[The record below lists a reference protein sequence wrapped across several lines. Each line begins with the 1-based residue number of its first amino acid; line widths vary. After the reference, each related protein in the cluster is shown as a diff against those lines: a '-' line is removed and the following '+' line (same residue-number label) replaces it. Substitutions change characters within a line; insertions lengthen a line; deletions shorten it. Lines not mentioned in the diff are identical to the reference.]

1 MNETIG
7 SKGGHNDR
15 RRSLIISR
23 KKKEKLKEEQEI
35 KELEKSV
42 KKARKFILIKATPLI
57 LAEGIIQ
64 LLSPSSSHK
73 DKIDEYDDENTISTD
88 KKNVSNKKKYT
99 SPIKKSRK
107 KVISINGSDIV
118 VVFPPEKK
126 VNNKQNEE
134 EIELLDEL
142 SNKNDKKELKSNKE
156 NKENIANKENKENK
170 DFNLEPILIP
180 ISLGEKIVNNF
191 SSKSVDNYHSS
202 DEIKIVDDMLSLS
215 EEFKKVKSR
224 KIVEAYEKELK
235 DIRYDLRLLIDEY
248 THLVDDEERIL
259 FSDEAN
265 DLLDKLTSIISK
277 LEELEK
283 KIQIDNLDKYDDNY
297 VYYLIEEYMKEFKDQ
312 KIVDELKDSPLYI
325 EIVGKIE
332 ELQQKKDILSEQV
345 EEKKTDYEEREKKFD
360 ELKEKFDRINQINN
374 ELLDFQYEQDALLQ
388 EAREKVRDALT
399 VEEKVKVEMKILDN
413 QSRRLLRL
421 IALRMFFPGS
431 FSAKAISSSI
441 AAYLLFTRQFIQP
454 ETVTKKYK
462 VIKVFDYGEDIKD
475 SISSLEDAID
485 LLGKTGKQV
494 DRLIDDIHD
503 KFKDYIGVVKECDY
517 LLYDLNKI
525 KDSIKEKEY
534 EMERIKKEQE
544 NVLKENNAKVLKIG
558 EYPIEN
564 V

>member
-42 KKARKFILIKATPLI
+42 KKNRKYVLIKTVPLV

-64 LLSPSSSHK
+64 FVSPSTNLK
-73 DKIDEYDDENTISTD
+73 NKKDEYGDEDFVFTDDSSKKGSNT
-88 KKNVSNKKKYT
+88 T
-99 SPIKKSRK
+99 SKKSRK
-107 KVISINGSDIV
+107 KIISINGENV
-118 VVFPPEKK
+118 VVSIPQNKNNKKK
-126 VNNKQNEE
+126 VHD
-134 EIELLDEL
+134 EIELLEEEEDKE
-142 SNKNDKKELKSNKE
+142 DKKELKNK
-156 NKENIANKENKENK
+156 K
-170 DFNLEPILIP
+170 DTKSEKDKNSFNPAPILIP
-180 ISLGEKIVNNF
+180 ISIGEKIFNNS
-191 SSKSVDNYHSS
+191 SSKSVDKTHSS
-202 DEIKIVDDMLSLS
+202 DEMKIIDNILSSSIEL
-215 EEFKKVKSR
+215 EKVKSR

-235 DIRYDLRLLIDEY
+235 DIRYDLRLLIYEY
-248 THLVDDEERIL
+248 NHLVDDEEKLL
-259 FSDEAN
+259 FSDEAA
-265 DLLDKLTSIISK
+265 DLLDKLTSVISK

-283 KIQIDNLDKYDDNY
+283 KIQIDDLDKYDDDY
-297 VYYLIEEYMKEFKDQ
+297 IYYLIEEYMKEFKSQ

-325 EIVGKIE
+325 EIVEKIE
-332 ELQQKKDILSEQV
+332 ELQQKKDILSGQV
-345 EEKKTDYEEREKKFD
+345 EEKKTNFEEREKKFD
-360 ELKEKFDRINQINN
+360 ELKEKFNKIEQINK

-388 EAREKVRDALT
+388 EAHEKVRDALT

-413 QSRRLLRL
+413 QSRRLLRM

-441 AAYLLFTRQFIQP
+441 AAYLLFTRRLIQP
-454 ETVTKKYK
+454 ETITKKYK
-462 VIKVFDYGEDIKD
+462 VIKVIDYGEDIKD
-475 SISSLEDAID
+475 SISSLEGAID

-525 KDSIKEKEY
+525 KDNIKEKEY

>member
-134 EIELLDEL
+134 EVELLDEL

>member
-42 KKARKFILIKATPLI
+42 KKNRKYVLIKTVPLV

-64 LLSPSSSHK
+64 FVSPSTNLK
-73 DKIDEYDDENTISTD
+73 NKKDEYGDEDFVFTDDSSKKGSNT
-88 KKNVSNKKKYT
+88 T
-99 SPIKKSRK
+99 SKKSRK
-107 KVISINGSDIV
+107 KIISINGENV
-118 VVFPPEKK
+118 VVSIPQNKNNKKK
-126 VNNKQNEE
+126 VHD
-134 EIELLDEL
+134 EIELLEEKEDKE
-142 SNKNDKKELKSNKE
+142 DKKELKNK
-156 NKENIANKENKENK
+156 K
-170 DFNLEPILIP
+170 DTKNEKDKNSFNPAPILIP
-180 ISLGEKIVNNF
+180 ISIGEKIFNNS
-191 SSKSVDNYHSS
+191 SSKSVDKTHSS
-202 DEIKIVDDMLSLS
+202 DEMKIIDNILSSSIEL
-215 EEFKKVKSR
+215 EKVKSR

-235 DIRYDLRLLIDEY
+235 DIRYDLRLLIYEY
-248 THLVDDEERIL
+248 NHLVDDEEKLL
-259 FSDEAN
+259 FSDEAA
-265 DLLDKLTSIISK
+265 DLLDKLTSVISK

-283 KIQIDNLDKYDDNY
+283 KIQIDDLDKYDDDY
-297 VYYLIEEYMKEFKDQ
+297 IYYLIEEYMKEFKSQ

-325 EIVGKIE
+325 EIVEKIE
-332 ELQQKKDILSEQV
+332 ELQQKKDILSGQV
-345 EEKKTDYEEREKKFD
+345 EEKKTNFEEREKKFD
-360 ELKEKFDRINQINN
+360 ELKEKFNKIEQINK

-413 QSRRLLRL
+413 QSRRLLRM

-441 AAYLLFTRQFIQP
+441 AAYLLFTRRLIQP
-454 ETVTKKYK
+454 ETITKKYK
-462 VIKVFDYGEDIKD
+462 VIKVIDYGEDIKD
-475 SISSLEDAID
+475 SISSLEGAID

-525 KDSIKEKEY
+525 KDNIKEKEY

>member
-15 RRSLIISR
+15 RRSLIISK

-42 KKARKFILIKATPLI
+42 KKARKYVLIKATPLI
-57 LAEGIIQ
+57 ILDGIIQ
-64 LLSPSSSHK
+64 LVSPSNNQK
-73 DKIDEYDDENTISTD
+73 DEIDESKDEKLVYIDDSNNKSNNAPT
-88 KKNVSNKKKYT
+88 KKT
-99 SPIKKSRK
+99 RK
-107 KVISINGSDIV
+107 KIISVNGNDIV
-118 VVFPPEKK
+118 VSIPHNRKNSKK
-126 VNNKQNEE
+126 SSHD
-134 EIELLDEL
+134 EIELLEDEE
-142 SNKNDKKELKSNKE
+142 DKKE
-156 NKENIANKENKENK
+156 IANHNSKEIKDNKKK
-170 DFNLEPILIP
+170 DFKPVPELIP
-180 ISLGEKIVNNF
+180 ISIGEKIINNL
-191 SSKSVDNYHSS
+191 SSKPVGSSQSS
-202 DEIKIVDDMLSLS
+202 DEMKIIDDMLSTS
-215 EEFKKVKSR
+215 EELKKVKSK

-248 THLVDDEERIL
+248 NHLVDDEEKIL
-259 FSDEAN
+259 FSDEAA

-283 KIQIDNLDKYDDNY
+283 KIQVDDIDKYDDNY
-297 VYYLIEEYMKEFKDQ
+297 IYYLIEEYMKEFKNQ

-325 EIVGKIE
+325 DIVRKIE

-345 EEKKTDYEEREKKFD
+345 EEKKIDYEDREKKFN
-360 ELKEKFDRINQINN
+360 ELKEQFHKIDQINK

-441 AAYLLFTRQFIQP
+441 AAYLLFTRQLIEP

-462 VIKVFDYGEDIKD
+462 VIKVIDYGEDIKD
-475 SISSLEDAID
+475 SISSLEGAID
-485 LLGKTGKQV
+485 LLGKTGRQV
-494 DRLIDDIHD
+494 DKLIDDIHD

-517 LLYDLNKI
+517 LLYDLKKI
-525 KDSIKEKEY
+525 KDNIKEKEY

>member
-42 KKARKFILIKATPLI
+42 KKNRKYVLIKTVPLV

-64 LLSPSSSHK
+64 FVSPSTNLK
-73 DKIDEYDDENTISTD
+73 NKKDEYGDEDFVFTDDSSKKGSNT
-88 KKNVSNKKKYT
+88 T
-99 SPIKKSRK
+99 SKKSRK
-107 KVISINGSDIV
+107 KIISINGENV
-118 VVFPPEKK
+118 VVSIPQNKNNKKK
-126 VNNKQNEE
+126 VHD
-134 EIELLDEL
+134 EIELLEEDKDE
-142 SNKNDKKELKSNKE
+142 KDKKELKNK
-156 NKENIANKENKENK
+156 K
-170 DFNLEPILIP
+170 DTKSEKDKNSFNPAPILIP
-180 ISLGEKIVNNF
+180 ISIGEKIFNNS
-191 SSKSVDNYHSS
+191 SSKSVDKTHSS
-202 DEIKIVDDMLSLS
+202 DEMKIIDNILSSSIEL
-215 EEFKKVKSR
+215 EKVKSR

-235 DIRYDLRLLIDEY
+235 DIRYDLRLLIYEY
-248 THLVDDEERIL
+248 NHLVDDEEKLL
-259 FSDEAN
+259 FSDEAA
-265 DLLDKLTSIISK
+265 DLLDKLTSVISK

-283 KIQIDNLDKYDDNY
+283 KIQIDDLDKYDDDY
-297 VYYLIEEYMKEFKDQ
+297 IYYLIEEYMKEFKSQ

-325 EIVGKIE
+325 EIVEKIE
-332 ELQQKKDILSEQV
+332 ELQQKKDILSGQV
-345 EEKKTDYEEREKKFD
+345 EEKKTNFEEREKKFD
-360 ELKEKFDRINQINN
+360 ELKEKFNKIEQINK

-388 EAREKVRDALT
+388 EAHEKVRDALT

-413 QSRRLLRL
+413 QSRRLLRM

-441 AAYLLFTRQFIQP
+441 AAYLLFTRRLIQP
-454 ETVTKKYK
+454 ETITKKYK
-462 VIKVFDYGEDIKD
+462 VIKVIDYGEDIKD
-475 SISSLEDAID
+475 SISSLEGAID

-525 KDSIKEKEY
+525 KDNIKEKEY

>member
-15 RRSLIISR
+15 RRSLIISK

-42 KKARKFILIKATPLI
+42 KKARKYVLIKTAPLI
-57 LAEGIIQ
+57 LLDGIVQ
-64 LLSPSSSHK
+64 VFSPSTNQN
-73 DKIDEYDDENTISTD
+73 DKIDESDDETIVYID
-88 KKNVSNKKKYT
+88 DSNKKNNAP
-99 SPIKKSRK
+99 SKKARK
-107 KVISINGSDIV
+107 KIISVNGNDIV
-118 VVFPPEKK
+118 VSIPHNRKNSKK
-126 VNNKQNEE
+126 SSHD
-134 EIELLDEL
+134 EIELLEDEE
-142 SNKNDKKELKSNKE
+142 DKKEIANHNNKE
-156 NKENIANKENKENK
+156 IKDNKKK
-170 DFNLEPILIP
+170 DFNPVPELIP
-180 ISLGEKIVNNF
+180 ISIGEKIINNL
-191 SSKSVDNYHSS
+191 SSKPVGSSQSS
-202 DEIKIVDDMLSLS
+202 DEMKIIDDMLSTS
-215 EEFKKVKSR
+215 EELKKVKSK

-248 THLVDDEERIL
+248 NHLVDDEEKIL
-259 FSDEAN
+259 FSDEAA

-283 KIQIDNLDKYDDNY
+283 KIQVDDIDKYDDNY
-297 VYYLIEEYMKEFKDQ
+297 IYYLIEEYMKEFKNQ

-325 EIVGKIE
+325 DIVRKIE

-345 EEKKTDYEEREKKFD
+345 EEKKIDYEDREKKFN
-360 ELKEKFDRINQINN
+360 ELKEQFRKIDQINK

-441 AAYLLFTRQFIQP
+441 AAYLLFTRQLIQP

-462 VIKVFDYGEDIKD
+462 VIKVIDYGADIKD
-475 SISSLEDAID
+475 SISSLENAID

-494 DRLIDDIHD
+494 DKLIDDIHD

-525 KDSIKEKEY
+525 KDNIKEKEY

-558 EYPIEN
+558 EYPA
-564 V
+564 

>member
-1 MNETIG
+1 MDETIG

-42 KKARKFILIKATPLI
+42 KKARKYVLIKTTPLI
-57 LAEGIIQ
+57 LLDGIVQ
-64 LLSPSSSHK
+64 LLSSSTNHK
-73 DKIDEYDDENTISTD
+73 DKIDEYDDENLVYIDDSNKKSNNVSSKKTRKKIISVNGNDVVVFIPPNKKYNKKLVHDEIELLEEEEDNNDKKKITD
-88 KKNVSNKKKYT
+88 KKNK
-99 SPIKKSRK
+99 
-107 KVISINGSDIV
+107 
-118 VVFPPEKK
+118 
-126 VNNKQNEE
+126 
-134 EIELLDEL
+134 
-142 SNKNDKKELKSNKE
+142 
-156 NKENIANKENKENK
+156 K
-170 DFNLEPILIP
+170 DFNPVPALIP
-180 ISLGEKIVNNF
+180 ISIGEKIVNNF
-191 SSKSVDNYHSS
+191 SSKSVDRTHSS
-202 DEIKIVDDMLSLS
+202 DEMKIIDDMLSVS
-215 EEFKKVKSR
+215 EDFKKVKSR

-235 DIRYDLRLLIDEY
+235 DIRFDLRLLIDEY
-248 THLVDDEERIL
+248 NHLVDDEEKII
-259 FSDEAN
+259 FSDEAA

-283 KIQIDNLDKYDDNY
+283 KIQVDDLDKYDDNY
-297 VYYLIEEYMKEFKDQ
+297 VYYLIEEYMKEFKNQ
-312 KIVDELKDSPLYI
+312 KVVDELKDSPLYI
-325 EIVGKIE
+325 EIVEKIE

-345 EEKKTDYEEREKKFD
+345 EEKKIDYEDREKKFN
-360 ELKEKFDRINQINN
+360 ELKEQFRKIDQINK

-441 AAYLLFTRQFIQP
+441 AAYLLFTRQLIQP

-462 VIKVFDYGEDIKD
+462 VIKVIDYGEDIKD
-475 SISSLEDAID
+475 SISSLENAID

-494 DRLIDDIHD
+494 DKLIDDIHD

-525 KDSIKEKEY
+525 KDNIKEKEY
-534 EMERIKKEQE
+534 EMEKIKKEQE

-558 EYPIEN
+558 EYPA
-564 V
+564 

>member
-15 RRSLIISR
+15 RRSLIISK
-23 KKKEKLKEEQEI
+23 KKKEKLKKEQEI

-42 KKARKFILIKATPLI
+42 KKARKYVLIKTTPLI
-57 LAEGIIQ
+57 ILDGIIQ
-64 LLSPSSSHK
+64 LVSPSNNQKDEMDESDDEKLVYIDDSDKKSNNKSNNAPTKKARKKIISVNGNDIVVSIPHNRKNSKKSSH
-73 DKIDEYDDENTISTD
+73 DEIEFLEDEED
-88 KKNVSNKKKYT
+88 KKEIANHNNKEIKDNKKK
-99 SPIKKSRK
+99 
-107 KVISINGSDIV
+107 
-118 VVFPPEKK
+118 
-126 VNNKQNEE
+126 
-134 EIELLDEL
+134 
-142 SNKNDKKELKSNKE
+142 
-156 NKENIANKENKENK
+156 
-170 DFNLEPILIP
+170 DFNPVPELIP
-180 ISLGEKIVNNF
+180 ISVGEKIINNL
-191 SSKSVDNYHSS
+191 SSKPVGSSQSS
-202 DEIKIVDDMLSLS
+202 DEMKIIDDMLSTS
-215 EEFKKVKSR
+215 EELKKVKSK

-248 THLVDDEERIL
+248 NHLVDDEEKIL
-259 FSDEAN
+259 FSDEAA

-283 KIQIDNLDKYDDNY
+283 KIQVDDIDKYDDNY
-297 VYYLIEEYMKEFKDQ
+297 IYYLIEEYMKEFKNQ

-325 EIVGKIE
+325 DIVRKIE

-345 EEKKTDYEEREKKFD
+345 EEKKIDYEDREKKFN
-360 ELKEKFDRINQINN
+360 ELKEQFVKIDQINK

-441 AAYLLFTRQFIQP
+441 AAYLLFTRQLIQP

-462 VIKVFDYGEDIKD
+462 VIKVIDYGEDIKD
-475 SISSLEDAID
+475 SISSLEGAID
-485 LLGKTGKQV
+485 LLGKTGRQV
-494 DRLIDDIHD
+494 DKLIDDIHD

-517 LLYDLNKI
+517 LLYDLKKI
-525 KDSIKEKEY
+525 KDNIKEKEY

-558 EYPIEN
+558 EYPAQN

>member
-1 MNETIG
+1 MDETIG

-42 KKARKFILIKATPLI
+42 KKARKYVLIKTTPLI
-57 LAEGIIQ
+57 LLDGIVQ
-64 LLSPSSSHK
+64 LLSPSTNHK
-73 DKIDEYDDENTISTD
+73 DKIDEYDDENLVYIDDSNKKSNNVSSKKTRKKIISVNGNDVVVFIPPNKKYNKKLVHDEIELLEEEEDKNDKKKITD
-88 KKNVSNKKKYT
+88 KKNK
-99 SPIKKSRK
+99 
-107 KVISINGSDIV
+107 
-118 VVFPPEKK
+118 
-126 VNNKQNEE
+126 
-134 EIELLDEL
+134 
-142 SNKNDKKELKSNKE
+142 
-156 NKENIANKENKENK
+156 K
-170 DFNLEPILIP
+170 DFNPVPALIP
-180 ISLGEKIVNNF
+180 ISIGEKIVNNF
-191 SSKSVDNYHSS
+191 SSKSVDSSHSS
-202 DEIKIVDDMLSLS
+202 DEMKIIDDMLSVS
-215 EEFKKVKSR
+215 EDFKKVKSR

-235 DIRYDLRLLIDEY
+235 DIRFDLRLLIDEY
-248 THLVDDEERIL
+248 NHLVDDEEKII
-259 FSDEAN
+259 FSDEAA
-265 DLLDKLTSIISK
+265 DLLDKLTSVISK

-283 KIQIDNLDKYDDNY
+283 KIQIDDLDKYDDNY
-297 VYYLIEEYMKEFKDQ
+297 IYYLIEEYMKEFKNQ

-325 EIVGKIE
+325 EIVEKIE
-332 ELQQKKDILSEQV
+332 ELQQKKDILSGQV
-345 EEKKTDYEEREKKFD
+345 EEKKTVFEEREKKFD
-360 ELKEKFDRINQINN
+360 ELKEKFNKIEQINK

-441 AAYLLFTRQFIQP
+441 AAYLLFTRQLIQP

-462 VIKVFDYGEDIKD
+462 VIKVIDYGEDIKD
-475 SISSLEDAID
+475 SISSLENAID

-494 DRLIDDIHD
+494 DKLIDDIHD

-525 KDSIKEKEY
+525 KDNIKEKEY

-558 EYPIEN
+558 EYPA
-564 V
+564 

>member
-15 RRSLIISR
+15 RRSLIISK

-42 KKARKFILIKATPLI
+42 KKARKYVLIKATPLI
-57 LAEGIIQ
+57 ILDGIIQ
-64 LLSPSSSHK
+64 LVSPSNNQK
-73 DKIDEYDDENTISTD
+73 DEIDESKDEELVYIDD
-88 KKNVSNKKKYT
+88 SNKKSNNKSNNAPT
-99 SPIKKSRK
+99 KKARKKIISVNGNDIVVSIPHNRKNIKKS
-107 KVISINGSDIV
+107 SHD
-118 VVFPPEKK
+118 
-126 VNNKQNEE
+126 
-134 EIELLDEL
+134 EIELLEDEE
-142 SNKNDKKELKSNKE
+142 DKKEIANHNNKE
-156 NKENIANKENKENK
+156 IKDNKKK
-170 DFNLEPILIP
+170 DFNPVPELIP
-180 ISLGEKIVNNF
+180 ISIGEKIINNL
-191 SSKSVDNYHSS
+191 SSKPVGSSQSS
-202 DEIKIVDDMLSLS
+202 DEMKIIDDMLSTS
-215 EEFKKVKSR
+215 EELKKVKSK

-248 THLVDDEERIL
+248 NHLVDDEEKIL
-259 FSDEAN
+259 FSDEAA

-283 KIQIDNLDKYDDNY
+283 KIQVDDIDKYDDNY
-297 VYYLIEEYMKEFKDQ
+297 IYYLIEEYMKEFKNQ

-325 EIVGKIE
+325 DIVRKIE

-345 EEKKTDYEEREKKFD
+345 EEKKIDYEDREKKFN
-360 ELKEKFDRINQINN
+360 ELKEQFHKIDQINK

-441 AAYLLFTRQFIQP
+441 AAYLLFTRQLIEP

-462 VIKVFDYGEDIKD
+462 VIKVIDYGEDIKD
-475 SISSLEDAID
+475 SISSLEGAID
-485 LLGKTGKQV
+485 LLVKTGRQV
-494 DRLIDDIHD
+494 DKLIDDIHD
-503 KFKDYIGVVKECDY
+503 KFNDYIGVVKECDY
-517 LLYDLNKI
+517 LLYDLKKI
-525 KDSIKEKEY
+525 KDNIKEKEY

>member
-42 KKARKFILIKATPLI
+42 KKNRKYVLIKTVPLV

-64 LLSPSSSHK
+64 FVSPSTNLK
-73 DKIDEYDDENTISTD
+73 NKKDEYGDEDFVFTDDSSKKGSNT
-88 KKNVSNKKKYT
+88 T
-99 SPIKKSRK
+99 SKKSRK
-107 KVISINGSDIV
+107 KIISINGENV
-118 VVFPPEKK
+118 VVSIPQNKNNKKK
-126 VNNKQNEE
+126 VHD
-134 EIELLDEL
+134 EIELLEEDKDE
-142 SNKNDKKELKSNKE
+142 KDKKELKNK
-156 NKENIANKENKENK
+156 K
-170 DFNLEPILIP
+170 DTKSEKDKNSFNPAPILIP
-180 ISLGEKIVNNF
+180 ISIGEKIFNNS
-191 SSKSVDNYHSS
+191 SSKSVDKTHSS
-202 DEIKIVDDMLSLS
+202 DEMKIIDNILSSSIEL
-215 EEFKKVKSR
+215 EKVKSR

-235 DIRYDLRLLIDEY
+235 DIRYDLRLLIYEY
-248 THLVDDEERIL
+248 NHLVDDEEKLL
-259 FSDEAN
+259 FSDEAA
-265 DLLDKLTSIISK
+265 DLLDKLTSVISK

-283 KIQIDNLDKYDDNY
+283 KIQIDDLDKYDDDY
-297 VYYLIEEYMKEFKDQ
+297 IYYLIEEYMKEFKSQ

-325 EIVGKIE
+325 EIVEKIE
-332 ELQQKKDILSEQV
+332 ELQQKKDILSGQV
-345 EEKKTDYEEREKKFD
+345 EEKKTNFEEREKKFD
-360 ELKEKFDRINQINN
+360 ELKEKFNKIEQINK

-413 QSRRLLRL
+413 QSRRLLRM

-441 AAYLLFTRQFIQP
+441 AAYLLFTRRLIQP
-454 ETVTKKYK
+454 ETITKKYK
-462 VIKVFDYGEDIKD
+462 VIKVIDYGEDIKD
-475 SISSLEDAID
+475 SISSLEGAID

-525 KDSIKEKEY
+525 KDNIKEKEY

>member
-64 LLSPSSSHK
+64 LLSPSASHK

-134 EIELLDEL
+134 EVELLDEL

>member
-1 MNETIG
+1 M
-7 SKGGHNDR
+7 K
-15 RRSLIISR
+15 II
-23 KKKEKLKEEQEI
+23 
-35 KELEKSV
+35 
-42 KKARKFILIKATPLI
+42 
-57 LAEGIIQ
+57 
-64 LLSPSSSHK
+64 
-73 DKIDEYDDENTISTD
+73 
-88 KKNVSNKKKYT
+88 
-99 SPIKKSRK
+99 
-107 KVISINGSDIV
+107 
-118 VVFPPEKK
+118 
-126 VNNKQNEE
+126 
-134 EIELLDEL
+134 
-142 SNKNDKKELKSNKE
+142 
-156 NKENIANKENKENK
+156 
-170 DFNLEPILIP
+170 
-180 ISLGEKIVNNF
+180 
-191 SSKSVDNYHSS
+191 
-202 DEIKIVDDMLSLS
+202 DDMLSTS
-215 EEFKKVKSR
+215 EELKKVKSK

-248 THLVDDEERIL
+248 NHLVDDEEKIL
-259 FSDEAN
+259 FSDEAA

-283 KIQIDNLDKYDDNY
+283 KIQVDDIDKYDDNY
-297 VYYLIEEYMKEFKDQ
+297 IYYLIEEYMKEFKNQ

-325 EIVGKIE
+325 DIVRKIE

-345 EEKKTDYEEREKKFD
+345 EEKKIDYEDREKKFN
-360 ELKEKFDRINQINN
+360 ELKEQFHKIDQINK

-441 AAYLLFTRQFIQP
+441 AAYLLFTRQLIEP

-462 VIKVFDYGEDIKD
+462 VIKVIDYGEDIKD
-475 SISSLEDAID
+475 SISSLEGAID
-485 LLGKTGKQV
+485 LLGKTGRQV
-494 DRLIDDIHD
+494 DKLIDDIHD

-517 LLYDLNKI
+517 LLYDLKKI
-525 KDSIKEKEY
+525 KDNIKEKEY

>member
-15 RRSLIISR
+15 RRSLIISK
-23 KKKEKLKEEQEI
+23 KKKEKLKKEQEI

-42 KKARKFILIKATPLI
+42 KKARKYVLIKTTPLI
-57 LAEGIIQ
+57 ILDGIIQ
-64 LLSPSSSHK
+64 LVSPSNNQKDEIDESDDEKLVYIDDSDKKSNNKSNNAPTKKARKKIISVNGNDIVVSIPHNRKNSKKSSH
-73 DKIDEYDDENTISTD
+73 DEIEFLEDEED
-88 KKNVSNKKKYT
+88 KKEIANHNNKEIKDNKKK
-99 SPIKKSRK
+99 
-107 KVISINGSDIV
+107 
-118 VVFPPEKK
+118 
-126 VNNKQNEE
+126 
-134 EIELLDEL
+134 
-142 SNKNDKKELKSNKE
+142 
-156 NKENIANKENKENK
+156 
-170 DFNLEPILIP
+170 DFNPVPELIP
-180 ISLGEKIVNNF
+180 ISVGEKIINNL
-191 SSKSVDNYHSS
+191 SSKPVGSSQSS
-202 DEIKIVDDMLSLS
+202 DEMKIIDDMLSTS
-215 EEFKKVKSR
+215 EELKKVKSK

-248 THLVDDEERIL
+248 NHLVDDEEKIL
-259 FSDEAN
+259 FSDEAA

-283 KIQIDNLDKYDDNY
+283 KIQVDDIDKYDDNY
-297 VYYLIEEYMKEFKDQ
+297 IYYLIEEYMKEFKNQ

-325 EIVGKIE
+325 DIVRKIE

-345 EEKKTDYEEREKKFD
+345 EEKKIDYEDREKKFN
-360 ELKEKFDRINQINN
+360 ELKEQFVKIDQINK

-441 AAYLLFTRQFIQP
+441 AAYLLFTRQLIQP

-462 VIKVFDYGEDIKD
+462 VIKVIDYGEDIKD
-475 SISSLEDAID
+475 SISSLEGAID
-485 LLGKTGKQV
+485 LLGKTGRQV
-494 DRLIDDIHD
+494 DKLIDDIHD

-517 LLYDLNKI
+517 LLYDLKKI
-525 KDSIKEKEY
+525 KDNIKEKEY

-558 EYPIEN
+558 EYPAQN

>member
-42 KKARKFILIKATPLI
+42 KKNRKYVLIKTVPLV

-64 LLSPSSSHK
+64 FVSPSTNLK
-73 DKIDEYDDENTISTD
+73 NKKDEYGDEDFVFTDDSSKKGSNT
-88 KKNVSNKKKYT
+88 T
-99 SPIKKSRK
+99 SKKSRK
-107 KVISINGSDIV
+107 KIISINGENV
-118 VVFPPEKK
+118 VVSIPQNKNNKKK
-126 VNNKQNEE
+126 VHD
-134 EIELLDEL
+134 EIELLEEEEDKE
-142 SNKNDKKELKSNKE
+142 DKKELKNK
-156 NKENIANKENKENK
+156 K
-170 DFNLEPILIP
+170 DTKSEKDKNSFNPAPILIP
-180 ISLGEKIVNNF
+180 ISIGEKIFNNS
-191 SSKSVDNYHSS
+191 SSKSVDKTHSS
-202 DEIKIVDDMLSLS
+202 DEMKIIDNILSSSIEL
-215 EEFKKVKSR
+215 EKVKSR

-235 DIRYDLRLLIDEY
+235 DIRYDLRLLIYEY
-248 THLVDDEERIL
+248 NHLVDDEEKLL
-259 FSDEAN
+259 FSDEAA
-265 DLLDKLTSIISK
+265 DLLDKLTSVISK

-283 KIQIDNLDKYDDNY
+283 KIQIDDLDKYDDDY
-297 VYYLIEEYMKEFKDQ
+297 IYYLIEEYMKEFKSQ

-325 EIVGKIE
+325 EIVEKIE
-332 ELQQKKDILSEQV
+332 ELQQKKDILSGQV
-345 EEKKTDYEEREKKFD
+345 EEKKTNFEEREKKFD
-360 ELKEKFDRINQINN
+360 ELKEKFNKIEQINK

-413 QSRRLLRL
+413 QSRRLLRM

-441 AAYLLFTRQFIQP
+441 AAYLLFTRRLIQP
-454 ETVTKKYK
+454 ETITKKYK
-462 VIKVFDYGEDIKD
+462 VIKVIDYGEDIKD
-475 SISSLEDAID
+475 SISSLEGAID

-525 KDSIKEKEY
+525 KDNIKEKEY

>member
-42 KKARKFILIKATPLI
+42 KKNRKYVLIKTVPLV

-64 LLSPSSSHK
+64 FVSPSTNLK
-73 DKIDEYDDENTISTD
+73 NKKDEYGDEDFVFTDDSSKKGSNT
-88 KKNVSNKKKYT
+88 T
-99 SPIKKSRK
+99 SKKSRK
-107 KVISINGSDIV
+107 KIISINGENV
-118 VVFPPEKK
+118 VVSIPQNKNNKKK
-126 VNNKQNEE
+126 VHD
-134 EIELLDEL
+134 EIELLEEEEDKE
-142 SNKNDKKELKSNKE
+142 DKKELKSK
-156 NKENIANKENKENK
+156 K
-170 DFNLEPILIP
+170 DTKNEKDKNSFNPAPILIP
-180 ISLGEKIVNNF
+180 ISIGEKIFNNS
-191 SSKSVDNYHSS
+191 SSKSVDKTHSS
-202 DEIKIVDDMLSLS
+202 DEMKIIDNILSSSIEL
-215 EEFKKVKSR
+215 EKVKSR

-235 DIRYDLRLLIDEY
+235 DIRYDLRLLIYEY
-248 THLVDDEERIL
+248 NHLVDDEEKLL
-259 FSDEAN
+259 FSDEAA
-265 DLLDKLTSIISK
+265 DLLDKLTSVISK

-283 KIQIDNLDKYDDNY
+283 KIQIDDLDKYDDDY
-297 VYYLIEEYMKEFKDQ
+297 IYYLIEEYMKEFKSQ

-325 EIVGKIE
+325 EIVEKIE
-332 ELQQKKDILSEQV
+332 ELQQKKDILSGQV
-345 EEKKTDYEEREKKFD
+345 EEKKTNFEEREKKFD
-360 ELKEKFDRINQINN
+360 ELKEKFNKIEQINK

-413 QSRRLLRL
+413 QSRRLLRM

-441 AAYLLFTRQFIQP
+441 AAYLLFTRRLIQP
-454 ETVTKKYK
+454 ETITKKYK
-462 VIKVFDYGEDIKD
+462 VIKVIDYGEDIKD
-475 SISSLEDAID
+475 SISSLEGAID

-525 KDSIKEKEY
+525 KDNIKEKEY

>member
-42 KKARKFILIKATPLI
+42 KKNRKYVLIKTVPLV

-64 LLSPSSSHK
+64 FVSPSTNLK
-73 DKIDEYDDENTISTD
+73 NKKDEYGDEDFVFTDDSSKKGSNT
-88 KKNVSNKKKYT
+88 T
-99 SPIKKSRK
+99 SKKSRK
-107 KVISINGSDIV
+107 KIISINGENV
-118 VVFPPEKK
+118 VVSIPPNKNNKKK
-126 VNNKQNEE
+126 VHD
-134 EIELLDEL
+134 EIELLEEEEDKE
-142 SNKNDKKELKSNKE
+142 DKKELKNK
-156 NKENIANKENKENK
+156 K
-170 DFNLEPILIP
+170 DTKNEKDKNSFNPAPILIP
-180 ISLGEKIVNNF
+180 ISIGEKIFNNS
-191 SSKSVDNYHSS
+191 SSKSVDKTNSS
-202 DEIKIVDDMLSLS
+202 DEMKIIDNILSSSIEL
-215 EEFKKVKSR
+215 EKVKSR

-235 DIRYDLRLLIDEY
+235 DIRYDLRLLIYDY
-248 THLVDDEERIL
+248 NHLVDDEEKLL
-259 FSDEAN
+259 FSDEAA
-265 DLLDKLTSIISK
+265 DLLDKLTSVISK

-283 KIQIDNLDKYDDNY
+283 KIQIDDLDKYDDDY
-297 VYYLIEEYMKEFKDQ
+297 IYYLIEEYMKEFKSQ

-325 EIVGKIE
+325 EIVEKIE
-332 ELQQKKDILSEQV
+332 ELQQKKDILSGQV
-345 EEKKTDYEEREKKFD
+345 EEKKTNFEEREKKFD
-360 ELKEKFDRINQINN
+360 ELKEKFNKIEQINK

-413 QSRRLLRL
+413 QSRRLLRM

-441 AAYLLFTRQFIQP
+441 AAYLLFTRRLIQP
-454 ETVTKKYK
+454 ETITKKYK
-462 VIKVFDYGEDIKD
+462 VIKVIDYGEDIKD
-475 SISSLEDAID
+475 SISSLEGAID

-525 KDSIKEKEY
+525 KDNIKEKEY

>member
-42 KKARKFILIKATPLI
+42 KKNRKYVLIKTVPLV

-64 LLSPSSSHK
+64 FVSPSTNLK
-73 DKIDEYDDENTISTD
+73 NKTDEYGDEDFVFTDDSSKKGSNT
-88 KKNVSNKKKYT
+88 T
-99 SPIKKSRK
+99 SKKSRK
-107 KVISINGSDIV
+107 KIISINGENV
-118 VVFPPEKK
+118 VVSIPQNKNNKKK
-126 VNNKQNEE
+126 VHD
-134 EIELLDEL
+134 EIELLEEEEDKE
-142 SNKNDKKELKSNKE
+142 DKKELKNK
-156 NKENIANKENKENK
+156 K
-170 DFNLEPILIP
+170 DTKSEKDKNSFNPAPILIP
-180 ISLGEKIVNNF
+180 ISIGEKIFNNS
-191 SSKSVDNYHSS
+191 SSKSVDKTHSS
-202 DEIKIVDDMLSLS
+202 DEMKIIDNILSSSIEL
-215 EEFKKVKSR
+215 EKVKSR

-235 DIRYDLRLLIDEY
+235 DIRYDLRLLIYEY
-248 THLVDDEERIL
+248 NHLVDDEEKLL
-259 FSDEAN
+259 FSDEAA
-265 DLLDKLTSIISK
+265 DLLDKLTSVISK

-283 KIQIDNLDKYDDNY
+283 KIQIDDLDKYDDDY
-297 VYYLIEEYMKEFKDQ
+297 IYYLIEEYMKEFKSQ

-325 EIVGKIE
+325 EIVEKIE
-332 ELQQKKDILSEQV
+332 ELQQKKDILSGQV
-345 EEKKTDYEEREKKFD
+345 EEKKTNFEEREKKFD
-360 ELKEKFDRINQINN
+360 ELKEKFNKIEQINK

-413 QSRRLLRL
+413 QSRRLLRM

-441 AAYLLFTRQFIQP
+441 AAYLLFTRRLIQP
-454 ETVTKKYK
+454 ETITKKYK
-462 VIKVFDYGEDIKD
+462 VIKVIDYGEDIKD
-475 SISSLEDAID
+475 SISSLEGAID

-525 KDSIKEKEY
+525 KDNIKEKEY

>member
-42 KKARKFILIKATPLI
+42 KKKRKYVLIKTVPLV

-64 LLSPSSSHK
+64 FVSPSTNLK
-73 DKIDEYDDENTISTD
+73 NKTDEYVDEDFVFSDDSSKKGSNT
-88 KKNVSNKKKYT
+88 T
-99 SPIKKSRK
+99 SKKSRK
-107 KVISINGSDIV
+107 KIISINGEDV
-118 VVFPPEKK
+118 VVSIPPNKNNNKK
-126 VNNKQNEE
+126 VHDEIEILEE
-134 EIELLDEL
+134 EDNE
-142 SNKNDKKELKSNKE
+142 DKKELKNK
-156 NKENIANKENKENK
+156 K
-170 DFNLEPILIP
+170 DTKNEKDKNSFNPAPILIP
-180 ISLGEKIVNNF
+180 ISIGEKILNNS
-191 SSKSVDNYHSS
+191 SSKSVDKTHSFSKSVDKTHSS
-202 DEIKIVDDMLSLS
+202 DEMKIIDNILSSSIEL
-215 EEFKKVKSR
+215 EKVKSR

-235 DIRYDLRLLIDEY
+235 DIRYDLRLLIYDY
-248 THLVDDEERIL
+248 NHLVDDEEKLL
-259 FSDEAN
+259 FSDEAA
-265 DLLDKLTSIISK
+265 DLLDKLTSVISK

-283 KIQIDNLDKYDDNY
+283 KIQIDDLDKYDDNY
-297 VYYLIEEYMKEFKDQ
+297 IYYLIEEYMKEFKNQ

-325 EIVGKIE
+325 EIVEKIE
-332 ELQQKKDILSEQV
+332 ELQQKKDILSVQV
-345 EEKKTDYEEREKKFD
+345 EEKKTDFEEREKKFD
-360 ELKEKFDRINQINN
+360 ELKEKFNKIEQINK

-413 QSRRLLRL
+413 QSRRLLRM

-441 AAYLLFTRQFIQP
+441 AAYLLFTRRLIQP
-454 ETVTKKYK
+454 ETITKKYK
-462 VIKVFDYGEDIKD
+462 VIKVIDYGGDIKD

-494 DRLIDDIHD
+494 DRLITDIHD

-525 KDSIKEKEY
+525 KDNIKEKEY

>member
-42 KKARKFILIKATPLI
+42 KKNRKYVLIKTVPLV

-64 LLSPSSSHK
+64 FVSPSTNLK
-73 DKIDEYDDENTISTD
+73 NKTDEYGDEDFVFTDDSSKKSSNT
-88 KKNVSNKKKYT
+88 T
-99 SPIKKSRK
+99 SKKSRK
-107 KVISINGSDIV
+107 KIISINGENV
-118 VVFPPEKK
+118 VVSIPPNKNNKKK
-126 VNNKQNEE
+126 VHD
-134 EIELLDEL
+134 EIELLEEEEDKE
-142 SNKNDKKELKSNKE
+142 DKKELKNK
-156 NKENIANKENKENK
+156 K
-170 DFNLEPILIP
+170 DTKNEKDKNSFNPAPILIP
-180 ISLGEKIVNNF
+180 ISIGEKIFNNS
-191 SSKSVDNYHSS
+191 SSKSVDKTHSS
-202 DEIKIVDDMLSLS
+202 DEMKIIDNILSSSIEL
-215 EEFKKVKSR
+215 EKVKSR

-235 DIRYDLRLLIDEY
+235 DIRYDLRLLIYEY
-248 THLVDDEERIL
+248 NHLVDDEEKLL
-259 FSDEAN
+259 FSDEAA
-265 DLLDKLTSIISK
+265 DLLDKLTSVISK

-283 KIQIDNLDKYDDNY
+283 KIQIDDLDKYDDDY
-297 VYYLIEEYMKEFKDQ
+297 IYYLIEEYMKEFKSQ

-325 EIVGKIE
+325 EIVEKIE
-332 ELQQKKDILSEQV
+332 ELQQKKDILSGQV
-345 EEKKTDYEEREKKFD
+345 EEKKTNFEEREKKFD
-360 ELKEKFDRINQINN
+360 ELKEKFNKIEQINK

-413 QSRRLLRL
+413 QSRRLLRM

-441 AAYLLFTRQFIQP
+441 AAYLLFTRRLIQP
-454 ETVTKKYK
+454 ETITKKYK
-462 VIKVFDYGEDIKD
+462 VIKVIDYGEDIKD
-475 SISSLEDAID
+475 SISSLEGAID

-525 KDSIKEKEY
+525 KDNIKEKEY

>member
-42 KKARKFILIKATPLI
+42 KKNRKYVLIKTVPLV

-64 LLSPSSSHK
+64 FVSPSTNLK
-73 DKIDEYDDENTISTD
+73 NKTDEYGDEDFVFTDDSSKKSSNT
-88 KKNVSNKKKYT
+88 T
-99 SPIKKSRK
+99 SKKSRK
-107 KVISINGSDIV
+107 KIISINGENV
-118 VVFPPEKK
+118 VVSIPPNKNNKKK
-126 VNNKQNEE
+126 VHD
-134 EIELLDEL
+134 EIELLEEDKDE
-142 SNKNDKKELKSNKE
+142 KDKKELKNK
-156 NKENIANKENKENK
+156 K
-170 DFNLEPILIP
+170 DTKSEKDKNSFNPAPILIP
-180 ISLGEKIVNNF
+180 ISIGEKIFNNS
-191 SSKSVDNYHSS
+191 SSKSVDKTHSS
-202 DEIKIVDDMLSLS
+202 DEMKIIDNILSSSIEL
-215 EEFKKVKSR
+215 EKVKSR

-235 DIRYDLRLLIDEY
+235 DIRYDLRLLIYEY
-248 THLVDDEERIL
+248 NHLVDDEEKLL
-259 FSDEAN
+259 FSDEAA
-265 DLLDKLTSIISK
+265 DLLDKLTSVISK

-283 KIQIDNLDKYDDNY
+283 KIQIDDLDKYDDDY
-297 VYYLIEEYMKEFKDQ
+297 IYYLIEEYMKEFKSQ

-325 EIVGKIE
+325 EIVEKIE
-332 ELQQKKDILSEQV
+332 ELQQKKDILSGQV
-345 EEKKTDYEEREKKFD
+345 EEKKTNFEEREKKFD
-360 ELKEKFDRINQINN
+360 ELKEKFNKIEQINK

-413 QSRRLLRL
+413 QSRRLLRM

-441 AAYLLFTRQFIQP
+441 AAYLLFTRRLIQP
-454 ETVTKKYK
+454 ETITKKYK
-462 VIKVFDYGEDIKD
+462 VIKVIDYGEDIKD
-475 SISSLEDAID
+475 SISSLEGAID

-525 KDSIKEKEY
+525 KDNIKEKEY

>member
-42 KKARKFILIKATPLI
+42 KKNRKYVLIKTVPLV

-64 LLSPSSSHK
+64 FVSPSTNLK
-73 DKIDEYDDENTISTD
+73 NKKDEYGDEDFVFTDDSSKKGSNT
-88 KKNVSNKKKYT
+88 T
-99 SPIKKSRK
+99 SKKSRK
-107 KVISINGSDIV
+107 KIISINGENV
-118 VVFPPEKK
+118 VVSIPQNKNNKKK
-126 VNNKQNEE
+126 VHD
-134 EIELLDEL
+134 EIELLEEEEDKE
-142 SNKNDKKELKSNKE
+142 DKKELKNK
-156 NKENIANKENKENK
+156 K
-170 DFNLEPILIP
+170 DTKNEKDKNSFNPAPILIP
-180 ISLGEKIVNNF
+180 ISIGEKIFNNS
-191 SSKSVDNYHSS
+191 SSKSVDKTHSS
-202 DEIKIVDDMLSLS
+202 DEMKIIDNILSSSIEL
-215 EEFKKVKSR
+215 EKVKSR

-235 DIRYDLRLLIDEY
+235 DIRYDLRLLIYEY
-248 THLVDDEERIL
+248 NHLVDDEEKLL
-259 FSDEAN
+259 FSDEAA
-265 DLLDKLTSIISK
+265 DLLDKLTSVISK

-283 KIQIDNLDKYDDNY
+283 KIQIDDLDKYDDDY
-297 VYYLIEEYMKEFKDQ
+297 IYYLIEEYMKEFKSQ

-325 EIVGKIE
+325 EIVEKIE
-332 ELQQKKDILSEQV
+332 ELQQKKDILSGQV
-345 EEKKTDYEEREKKFD
+345 EEKKTNFEEREKKFD
-360 ELKEKFDRINQINN
+360 ELKEKFNKIEQINK

-413 QSRRLLRL
+413 QSRRLLRM

-441 AAYLLFTRQFIQP
+441 AAYLLFTRRLIQP
-454 ETVTKKYK
+454 ETITKKYK
-462 VIKVFDYGEDIKD
+462 VIKVIDYGEDIKD
-475 SISSLEDAID
+475 SISSLEGAID

-525 KDSIKEKEY
+525 KDNIKEKEY

>member
-42 KKARKFILIKATPLI
+42 KKNRKYVLIKTVPLV

-64 LLSPSSSHK
+64 FVSPSTNLK
-73 DKIDEYDDENTISTD
+73 NKKDEYGDEDFVFTDDSSKKGSNT
-88 KKNVSNKKKYT
+88 T
-99 SPIKKSRK
+99 SKKSRK
-107 KVISINGSDIV
+107 KIISINGENV
-118 VVFPPEKK
+118 VVSIPPNKNNKKK
-126 VNNKQNEE
+126 VHD
-134 EIELLDEL
+134 EIELLEEDKDE
-142 SNKNDKKELKSNKE
+142 KDKKELKNK
-156 NKENIANKENKENK
+156 K
-170 DFNLEPILIP
+170 DTKSEKDKNSFNPAPILIP
-180 ISLGEKIVNNF
+180 ISIGEKIFNNS
-191 SSKSVDNYHSS
+191 SSKSVDKTHSS
-202 DEIKIVDDMLSLS
+202 DEMKIIDNILSSSIEL
-215 EEFKKVKSR
+215 EKVKSR

-235 DIRYDLRLLIDEY
+235 DIRYDLRLLIYEY
-248 THLVDDEERIL
+248 NHLVDDEEKLL
-259 FSDEAN
+259 FSDEAA
-265 DLLDKLTSIISK
+265 DLLDKLTSVISK

-283 KIQIDNLDKYDDNY
+283 KIQIDDLDKYDDDY
-297 VYYLIEEYMKEFKDQ
+297 IYYLIEEYMKEFKSQ

-325 EIVGKIE
+325 EIVEKIE
-332 ELQQKKDILSEQV
+332 ELQQKKDILSGQV
-345 EEKKTDYEEREKKFD
+345 EEKKTNFEEREKKFD
-360 ELKEKFDRINQINN
+360 ELKEKFNKIEQINK

-413 QSRRLLRL
+413 QSRRLLRM

-441 AAYLLFTRQFIQP
+441 AAYLLFTRRLIQP
-454 ETVTKKYK
+454 ETITKKYK
-462 VIKVFDYGEDIKD
+462 VIKVIDYGEDIKD
-475 SISSLEDAID
+475 SISSLEGAID

-525 KDSIKEKEY
+525 KDNIKEKEY